1 MSAAPTFRPPLILE
15 SGARGRLRRSVDLLL
30 TLALWAGWGYLLAG
44 AVGALW
50 IPPFV
55 HRLLPVTP
63 PDHPWEVIRVG
74 LYCLA
79 GAGVICAAMLTR
91 TLIDRRRFG
100 GADRR
105 RHPAMLDDAALAAAF
120 RVRPEELPAWRRSRR
135 LVVHYDEDGTIGRIE
150 AGD

>member
-1 MSAAPTFRPPLILE
+1 MPAAPFHPPLILE
-15 SGARGRLRRSVDLLL
+15 SGAHGRLRRVIDLVL
-30 TLALWAGWGYLLAG
+30 TLGLWAGWGYLLA
-44 AVGALW
+44 AAAGALW

-79 GAGVICAAMLTR
+79 GAGLICVLMLVR

-105 RHPAMLDDAALAAAF
+105 RQLAMLDDDAVGTAF
-120 RVRPEELPAWRRSRR
+120 GVRAEALPAWRRSRR
-135 LVVHYDEDGTIGRIE
+135 LVVHFDDDGAIGRIE
-150 AGD
+150 AGP